1 VKSCAEVAL
10 VVDPQ
15 SARYLNDRHAA
26 IPQIY
31 QGTRGKL
38 NRLGAPFEVLSF
50 NDLPHADLDSYKLFV
65 FPGLFE
71 VTPEKLEVLKKY
83 VFNKNRTVLF
93 VYAPGICDGKSLDT
107 ARVKKLCGT
116 EFGTKGISI
125 VNMENWKSV
134 YASDY
139 VEVTPQ
145 VLKLLAADAGVNIY
159 CEQEVPVFA
168 NSRLLAIHTA
178 SGGEIEVT
186 LPGYYSQ
193 VTELYSGRIVAKDAS
208 GFVFTFAMPDTRM
221 FELVK

>member
-1 VKSCAEVAL
+1 
-10 VVDPQ
+10 
-15 SARYLNDRHAA
+15 
-26 IPQIY
+26 
-31 QGTRGKL
+31 L

-50 NDLPHADLDSYKLFV
+50 NDLPHADLTSYKLFV

-71 VTPEKLEVLKKY
+71 VTPEKLEVLRKY
-83 VFNKNRTVLF
+83 VCSNNRTALF

-107 ARVKKLCGT
+107 ARVNVLCGT
-116 EFGTKGISI
+116 EFGAKAISI

-145 VLKLLAADAGVNIY
+145 MLKLLAADAGVNIY

-178 SGGEIEVT
+178 TGSEMMKNICVYGFILT
-186 LPGYYSQ
+186 LPA
-193 VTELYSGRIVAKDAS
+193 L
-208 GFVFTFAMPDTRM
+208 
-221 FELVK
+221 